1 MTIEVKV
8 PDIGDFDDVP
18 VIGILVSVG
27 DTIAEEDPLIE
38 LESDK
43 ATMEVPSPVSGTV
56 TEINDALSDEPGLIN
71 SDPAAG
77 GWIFKLELSDEAELE
92 GLMDETAYADHTA

>member
-1 MTIEVKV
+1 MAKDVKV

-18 VIGILVSVG
+18 VIAVLVSVG

-43 ATMEVPSPVSGTV
+43 ATMEVPSP
-56 TEINDALSDEPGLIN
+56 
-71 SDPAAG
+71 AAG
-77 GWIFKLELSDEAELE
+77 KVVEIKVKE
-92 GLMDETAYADHTA
+92 GDSVSVGDTLIVL